1 MTEEHEAINES
12 MDKLLMKSCK
22 DEQYRQ
28 IQLMSY
34 KAGYYAA
41 VSQMIIRLM
50 EIQGEKIRTPY
61 DQP

>member
-1 MTEEHEAINES
+1 MIEEQKAINETVDS
-12 MDKLLMKSCK
+12 LVAGACR

-28 IQLMSY
+28 IRLMSY

-41 VSQMIIRLM
+41 ISEMIGRLM
-50 EIQGEKIRTPY
+50 HIQGEKIRTPY

>member
-1 MTEEHEAINES
+1 MTEEQKAINEVS
-12 MDKLLMKSCK
+12 DKPCK

-41 VSQMIIRLM
+41 ISSMISRLM
-50 EIQGEKIRTPY
+50 QAQGEKIRTPY
-61 DQP
+61 DKP